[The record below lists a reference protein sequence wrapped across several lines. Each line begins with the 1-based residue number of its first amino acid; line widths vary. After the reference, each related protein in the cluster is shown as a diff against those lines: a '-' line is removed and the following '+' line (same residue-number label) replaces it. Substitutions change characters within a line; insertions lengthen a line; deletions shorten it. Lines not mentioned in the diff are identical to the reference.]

1 MNYRMLLYLLC
12 VILLIEAGLLLI
24 PLLVAF
30 IYGESIWPFIITIGA
45 LIAVSLPGI
54 LQKPKNTK
62 IYAKEGFVTVAGSWL
77 LMSAFGAL
85 PFVISGAIPNYT
97 DAFFETCSGFT
108 TTGASVLRVIEGL
121 PLGILFW
128 RSFTHWIGGMGVL
141 VFMLAILPQGGH
153 AIYLLRAEVPG
164 PTKGKLVPKLR
175 HTAIILYAIYI
186 GLTMTEIIA
195 LLIARLPLYDA
206 LVTTFGTAGTGG
218 FSVLNESIAG
228 YHNPAAEWIIAVFML
243 IFGINFNLFFL
254 LLIRKWREVLKS
266 EELRVYLSIAF
277 VATVIVCIQ
286 TYNMSQGLEDCIR
299 KAFFQTSSIISTS
312 GFSTTD
318 FNVWP
323 ALTKSLLI
331 FLMFVG
337 SCAGSTAGGV
347 KVSRIIII
355 FKNTIREIRH
365 MLHPRSVNT
374 VKMDGETVP
383 EETVKSAV
391 NYLALYAAVL
401 IISVL
406 FVSFDRFN
414 SNGFSFET
422 NFSGVMACLNNI
434 GPGLDHVGPTGNYAD
449 YSVFSK
455 IVLSFD
461 MLFGRLEIMPMI
473 ILFSPA
479 TWRKK

>member
-24 PLLVAF
+24 PLLVAV
-30 IYGESIWPFIITIGA
+30 IYGESVLPFVITIAA
-45 LIAVSLPGI
+45 LIVVSLPGI
-54 LQKPKNTK
+54 LQKPKDTK
-62 IYAKEGFVTVAGSWL
+62 IYAKEGFVTVAASWL

-85 PFVISGAIPNYT
+85 PFVLSGAIPNYI

-108 TTGASVLRVIEGL
+108 TTGASILRVIEGL
-121 PLGILFW
+121 PKGVLFW

-141 VFMLAILPQGGH
+141 VFMLAILPQGSH

-175 HTAIILYAIYI
+175 HTALILYAIYI
-186 GLTMTEIIA
+186 GLTLTEVIA

-218 FSVLNESIAG
+218 FSVMNESIAG

-254 LLIRKWREVLKS
+254 LLVRRWREVLKS
-266 EELRVYLSIAF
+266 EELRVYLSLAFIATA
-277 VATVIVCIQ
+277 VVCVQ
-286 TYNMSQGLEDCIR
+286 TYKLSSGLEDCIR
-299 KAFFQTSSIISTS
+299 KAFFQTASIISTS

-318 FNVWP
+318 FDVWP

-331 FLMFVG
+331 FLMFIG

-347 KVSRIIII
+347 KVSRIIIV

-374 VKMDGETVP
+374 VKMDGEPVP

-391 NYLALYAAVL
+391 NYIALYIAVL
-401 IISVL
+401 VISVL
-406 FVSFDRFN
+406 FVSFDRFGFD
-414 SNGFSFET
+414 GFSFET

-434 GPGLDHVGPTGNYAD
+434 GPGFGTVGPTGNYAD
-449 YSVFSK
+449 YSIFSK
-455 IVLSFD
+455 IVLSLD

-473 ILFSPA
+473 ILFSPF

>member
-1 MNYRMLLYLLC
+1 MNYRMLIYLLC
-12 VILLIEAGLLLI
+12 VILLIEAALLLI
-24 PLLVAF
+24 PLAVAL
-30 IYGESIWPFIITIGA
+30 IYGETVVPFLITIGILA
-45 LIAVSLPGI
+45 VIALPGI

-62 IYAKEGFVTVAGSWL
+62 IYAKEGFVTVAASWL

-85 PFVISGAIPNYT
+85 PFVFSGAIPNYI
-97 DAFFETCSGFT
+97 DAFFETCSGFS
-108 TTGASVLRVIEGL
+108 TTGASILRVIEGL
-121 PLGILFW
+121 PKGILFW

-186 GLTMTEIIA
+186 ALTLTEVIA
-195 LLIARLPLYDA
+195 LLIAGLPIYDS
-206 LVTTFGTAGTGG
+206 LVTSFGTAGTGG
-218 FSVLNESIAG
+218 FSVMNASIAG
-228 YHNPAAEWIIAVFML
+228 YNNPAAEWIIAVFML

-254 LLIRKWREVLKS
+254 VIVGKWREALKS
-266 EELRVYLSIAF
+266 EEAKVYLSLAFIAT
-277 VATVIVCIQ
+277 AIVCIQ
-286 TYNMSQGLEDCIR
+286 TYNMSSNLEQCIR
-299 KAFFQTSSIISTS
+299 TSFFQTASIISTS

-323 ALTKSLLI
+323 ALTKALLI

-347 KVSRIIII
+347 KVSRIIIV

-374 VKMDGETVP
+374 VRMDGATVP
-383 EETVKSAV
+383 EETVKSSV
-391 NYLALYAAVL
+391 NYIALYIAVL
-401 IISVL
+401 IVSVL
-406 FVSFDRFN
+406 IVSVD
-414 SNGFSFET
+414 GFSFET

-434 GPGLDHVGPTGNYAD
+434 GPGFDTVGPAGNYAD
-449 YSVFSK
+449 YSIFSK
-455 IVLSFD
+455 IILSLD

-473 ILFSPA
+473 ILLSPA

>member
-12 VILLIEAGLLLI
+12 VILLIEAALLLI
-24 PLLVAF
+24 PLAVAL
-30 IYGESIWPFIITIGA
+30 IYGESALPFLITIGI
-45 LIAVSLPGI
+45 LAVISLPGI

-85 PFVISGAIPNYT
+85 PFVFSGAIPNYI
-97 DAFFETCSGFT
+97 DAFFETCSGFS
-108 TTGASVLRVIEGL
+108 TTGASILRVIEGL
-121 PLGILFW
+121 PKGILFW

-186 GLTMTEIIA
+186 ALTLTEVIA
-195 LLIARLPLYDA
+195 LLIAGLPVYDS
-206 LVTTFGTAGTGG
+206 LVTSFGTAGTGG
-218 FSVLNESIAG
+218 FSVMNASIAG
-228 YHNPAAEWIIAVFML
+228 YNNPAAEWIIAAFML

-254 LLIRKWREVLKS
+254 VIVGKWREALKS
-266 EELRVYLSIAF
+266 EEARVYISLALIAT
-277 VATVIVCIQ
+277 AIVCIQ
-286 TYNMSQGLEDCIR
+286 TYSMSENLEQCIR
-299 KAFFQTSSIISTS
+299 TSFFQTASIISTS

-323 ALTKSLLI
+323 ALTKALLI

-347 KVSRIIII
+347 KVSRIIIV

-374 VKMDGETVP
+374 VRMDGETVP
-383 EETVKSAV
+383 EETVKSSV
-391 NYLALYAAVL
+391 NYIALYIAVL
-401 IISVL
+401 IVSVL
-406 FVSFDRFN
+406 IVSID
-414 SNGFSFET
+414 GFSFET

-434 GPGLDHVGPTGNYAD
+434 GPGFDTVGPAGNYAD
-449 YSVFSK
+449 YSIFSK

-473 ILFSPA
+473 ILLSPV

>member
-1 MNYRMLLYLLC
+1 MNYRMLIYLLC
-12 VILLIEAGLLLI
+12 VILLIEAALLLI
-24 PLLVAF
+24 PLAVAL
-30 IYGESIWPFIITIGA
+30 IYGETVVPFLITIGILA
-45 LIAVSLPGI
+45 VIALPGI

-62 IYAKEGFVTVAGSWL
+62 IYAKEGFVTVAASWL

-85 PFVISGAIPNYT
+85 PFVFSGAIPNYI
-97 DAFFETCSGFT
+97 DAFFETCSGFS
-108 TTGASVLRVIEGL
+108 TTGASILRVIEGL
-121 PLGILFW
+121 PKGILFW

-186 GLTMTEIIA
+186 ALTLTEVIA
-195 LLIARLPLYDA
+195 LLIAGLPIYDS
-206 LVTTFGTAGTGG
+206 LVTSFGTAGTGG
-218 FSVLNESIAG
+218 FSVMNASIVG
-228 YHNPAAEWIIAVFML
+228 YNNPAAEWIIAVFML

-254 LLIRKWREVLKS
+254 VIVGKWREALKS
-266 EELRVYLSIAF
+266 EEAKVYLSLAFIAT
-277 VATVIVCIQ
+277 AIVCIQ
-286 TYNMSQGLEDCIR
+286 TYNMSSGLEQCIR
-299 KAFFQTSSIISTS
+299 TSFFQTASIISTS

-323 ALTKSLLI
+323 ALTKALLI

-347 KVSRIIII
+347 KVSRIIIV

-374 VKMDGETVP
+374 VRMDGATVP
-383 EETVKSAV
+383 EETVKSSV
-391 NYLALYAAVL
+391 NYIALYIAVL
-401 IISVL
+401 IVSVL
-406 FVSFDRFN
+406 IVSVD
-414 SNGFSFET
+414 GFSFET

-434 GPGLDHVGPTGNYAD
+434 GPGFDTVGPAGNYAD
-449 YSVFSK
+449 YSIFSK
-455 IVLSFD
+455 IILSLD

-473 ILFSPA
+473 ILLSPA

>member
-24 PLLVAF
+24 PLLVAV
-30 IYGESIWPFIITIGA
+30 IYGESVLPFVITIAA
-45 LIAVSLPGI
+45 LIVVSLPGI
-54 LQKPKNTK
+54 LQKPKDTK
-62 IYAKEGFVTVAGSWL
+62 IYAKEGFVTVAASWL

-85 PFVISGAIPNYT
+85 PFVLSGAIPNYI

-108 TTGASVLRVIEGL
+108 TTGASILRVIEGL
-121 PLGILFW
+121 PKGVLFW

-141 VFMLAILPQGGH
+141 VFMLAILPQGSH

-175 HTAIILYAIYI
+175 HTALILYAIYI
-186 GLTMTEIIA
+186 GLTLTEVIA

-218 FSVLNESIAG
+218 FSVMNESIAG

-254 LLIRKWREVLKS
+254 LLVRRWREVLKS
-266 EELRVYLSIAF
+266 EELRVYLSLVFIATA
-277 VATVIVCIQ
+277 VVCVQ
-286 TYNMSQGLEDCIR
+286 TYKLSSGLEDCIR
-299 KAFFQTSSIISTS
+299 KAFFQTASIISTS

-318 FNVWP
+318 FDVWP

-331 FLMFVG
+331 FLMFIG

-347 KVSRIIII
+347 KVSRIIIV

-374 VKMDGETVP
+374 VKMDGEPVP

-391 NYLALYAAVL
+391 NYIAL
-401 IISVL
+401 
-406 FVSFDRFN
+406 
-414 SNGFSFET
+414 
-422 NFSGVMACLNNI
+422 
-434 GPGLDHVGPTGNYAD
+434 
-449 YSVFSK
+449 
-455 IVLSFD
+455 
-461 MLFGRLEIMPMI
+461 
-473 ILFSPA
+473 
-479 TWRKK
+479 